1 LAATSVSDTNKKY
14 PHTTYTSLP
23 LMKPTDIVDFDSRFH
38 LTELKYTNH
47 PPIIMADSP
56 VSHHPPGS
64 DEQSQP
70 STDQRAQMEQAY
82 QQMQR
87 KMRMSKMGD
96 SIKHKIMVLSGKGGV
111 GKTTVATGLAL
122 SLAKRGMKVGL
133 MDIDITGPNV
143 PKMLG
148 LEEVELHIEDG
159 QIFPAIGPNGL
170 KVISMAFLIEDP
182 DKPVIW
188 RGPIKLGAIQQFIGD
203 VAWGELDAL
212 IIDFPPGTGDE
223 PLTVSQTL
231 PNLDGVV
238 IVTTPQEVALLDSRK
253 SINFAK
259 TINVPVLGVVEN
271 MSGYTISGTAPA
283 GSEVSVTGPNG
294 VPLNARVNEEG
305 KWEIKLDLFKSGGG
319 ESSAI
324 DLQVPFLGALP
335 FDPGVVRGGDDG
347 VHRIV
352 ADPEGETAN
361 AFDSVVEEILEQLS
375 NSAPPDVKIT

>member
-1 LAATSVSDTNKKY
+1 
-14 PHTTYTSLP
+14 
-23 LMKPTDIVDFDSRFH
+23 
-38 LTELKYTNH
+38 
-47 PPIIMADSP
+47 MADSP
-56 VSHHPPGS
+56 VSHHPSGA

-96 SIKHKIMVLSGKGGV
+96 NIKHKIMVLSGKGGV
-111 GKTTVATGLAL
+111 GKTTVATGLAI

-148 LEEVELHIEDG
+148 LEDVELHIEDG

-212 IIDFPPGTGDE
+212 VIDFPPGTGDE

-271 MSGYTISGTAPA
+271 MSGYTISGTGPA
-283 GSEVSVTGPNG
+283 GSEISVSGPNG
-294 VPLNARVNEEG
+294 VPLKTRVTDEG

-324 DLQVPFLGALP
+324 DLQVPFLGTLP

-352 ADPEGETAN
+352 AEPDGETAN

-375 NSAPPDVKIT
+375 NSTPPDVKIT